1 MTFTPQE
8 PLHQESNRKQA
19 VLQRLCTE
27 LENHVEQSLSVA
39 AQGAPGRTL
48 APCYHLV
55 NGAVREFC
63 LSLEKAVLGF
73 RTAVFQIV

>member
-19 VLQRLCTE
+19 VLQRLRTK

-39 AQGAPGRTL
+39 ALGAPGRTL

-55 NGAVREFC
+55 NGAVGEFC
-63 LSLEKAVLGF
+63 LKKPCWDSGRLRFKLCD
-73 RTAVFQIV
+73 